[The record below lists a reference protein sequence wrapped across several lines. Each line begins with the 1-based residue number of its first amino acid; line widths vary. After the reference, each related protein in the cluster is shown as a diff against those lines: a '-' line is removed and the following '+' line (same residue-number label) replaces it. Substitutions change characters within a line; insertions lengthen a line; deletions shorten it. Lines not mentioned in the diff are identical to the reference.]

1 MIRNGFNKKE
11 DELSLV
17 YTNASIYRMCGAEAL
32 EEYILRQK
40 KRYVAHIIRSD
51 NEAVTKRLTFNSDES
66 HRPGRTNSLL
76 KSVLHHETQAAA
88 RFFQDAIN
96 RKI

>member
-1 MIRNGFNKKE
+1 
-11 DELSLV
+11 
-17 YTNASIYRMCGAEAL
+17 MCGAEAL
-32 EEYILRQK
+32 EEYIRRQQ

-51 NEAVTKRLTFNSDES
+51 NEAVTKRLTFNSD
-66 HRPGRTNSLL
+66 
-76 KSVLHHETQAAA
+76 VLHHETQAAA